1 MGVILMSD
9 VDIRKLIDEAKQ
21 KSASLDAQDSVIV
34 TPNGTVAVKRRKS
47 AEFATESVPIDP
59 SNVAVASDGQL
70 IGMLVAQLIDIR
82 ARKRE
87 LDDQDAAIKA
97 IMQDMVGELEYLA
110 LAEGEKPVIS
120 MKHESSVRLKTASV
134 KEMLPID
141 EYPDLYSQ
149 VSSRPLR
156 LMG

>member
-1 MGVILMSD
+1 MSD

-97 IMQDMVGELEYLA
+97 IMQDMIGELEYLA

>member
-1 MGVILMSD
+1 MSD
-9 VDIRKLIDEAKQ
+9 VDIRALIDEAKQ

-47 AEFATESVPIDP
+47 SEFASESAPIDP
-59 SNVAVASDGQL
+59 SNVAVASDKQL

-97 IMQDMVGELEYLA
+97 IMQDMVGELEYLS
-110 LAEGEKPVIS
+110 LADGEKPVVS
-120 MKHESSVRLKTASV
+120 LKHESSVRLKTAAV
-134 KEMLPID
+134 KEMLPIED
-141 EYPDLYSQ
+141 YPDLYSQ
-149 VSSRPLR
+149 VNSRPLR

>member
-1 MGVILMSD
+1 MSD

-34 TPNGTVAVKRRKS
+34 TPSGTVAVKRRKS

>member
-1 MGVILMSD
+1 MSD

>member
-1 MGVILMSD
+1 MSD

-47 AEFATESVPIDP
+47 SEFATESAPIDP
-59 SNVAVASDGQL
+59 SNVVVASDKQL

-110 LAEGEKPVIS
+110 LGEGEKPVIS

-134 KEMLPID
+134 KEMLPIE

-149 VSSRPLR
+149 ISSRPLR